1 MEETTGF
8 AAFAMFHALKLHFH
22 GSYDYVKYHGKT
34 NVSKDTFSNR
44 KDKYTFYKFSR
55 KYHLD
60 DLRNFYIA
68 NFISKE
74 VNWIGDISGPDGE
87 QTYKQ
92 WQSRV
97 QRLTY
102 MFEQDI
108 MRMLDIVE
116 TPTEMITVKDGQ
128 HPLLLEQVM
137 QGEVSM
143 ETLTILNDIMNFFP
157 MWDRKISDTIIWPA
171 WKIRSEKYLPFL
183 EYDKKKFKTLLKERL
198 EEHA

>member
-102 MFEQDI
+102 MFEQDGLSDCFL
-108 MRMLDIVE
+108 RTRDQEGLKQ
-116 TPTEMITVKDGQ
+116 VKLVDKIINF
-128 HPLLLEQVM
+128 LNNEQESKV
-137 QGEVSM
+137 
-143 ETLTILNDIMNFFP
+143 TD
-157 MWDRKISDTIIWPA
+157 
-171 WKIRSEKYLPFL
+171 SEGSS
-183 EYDKKKFKTLLKERL
+183 
-198 EEHA
+198 